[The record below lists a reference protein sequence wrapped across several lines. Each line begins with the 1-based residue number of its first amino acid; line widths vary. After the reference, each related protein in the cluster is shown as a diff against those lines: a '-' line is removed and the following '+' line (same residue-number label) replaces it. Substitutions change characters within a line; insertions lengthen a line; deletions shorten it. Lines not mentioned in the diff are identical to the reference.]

1 MKKIT
6 LKELMKVNPFKAGRV
21 ISALNRNRVKT
32 SKQPTPTTVGTI
44 NKIKNLLK

>member
-6 LKELMKVNPFKAGRV
+6 LKELMKVNSFKAGRV

-32 SKQPTPTTVGTI
+32 TLTPAGTI
-44 NKIKNLLK
+44 IAKIKNLLK